1 MFPWNLDSGRA
12 LDYTYSVRHRY
23 GAPNFHGLTG
33 LCVLPVCIKKAPL
46 LGGAHGFVGWYD
58 LAYA

>member
-33 LCVLPVCIKKAPL
+33 LRVLPVCIKKDPAAWRGPWVCWL
-46 LGGAHGFVGWYD
+46 V
-58 LAYA
+58 